1 MKKNLFLTLMLA
13 VLCTAT
19 AWAEFSPKEG
29 QAYSLQLQG
38 YYLYMDVETKGKQDT
53 EDANC
58 ISLSSSPVAVY
69 FEKNESTGNWKIK
82 NAYGEYI
89 GYGISG
95 GEHSGWNAAIGRESN
110 WYISMPET
118 DIITISDGDSY
129 IGVETPAVGGI
140 LYRSATDAMNY
151 KFKIS
156 EYRSVA
162 YGGQFAY
169 TLKSPAG
176 TYLQLDLSITD
187 VEQTQT
193 KHDNEKHKFN
203 VEPRGD
209 KYLLKDIDSG
219 KYIAYDVIPSKWGG
233 FNTWGAGA
241 NDGSKNATW
250 FIDDFDDDG
259 YAHISRI
266 ANVWDAS
273 VGSIETVKY
282 LGTPGEIKPGD
293 GVYTNQD
300 KTCNPWFFEGSIEY
314 PVVTVENNGKYLF
327 ASGNIYYALPF
338 NKLRFTLTA
347 NNAPVEFNNS
357 CFDSFVLYDIN
368 GNQIALAAENFIWSE
383 SGFEIELGSIDFCGA
398 FSFYFVTA
406 NTDLNVQAFS
416 IDAYY
421 RSDVY
426 TLEID
431 APQGVETPVVTY
443 DNQPVTAG
451 TQYSIGTINTALFG
465 ATEIDGYTWS
475 VVVDTVNRKII
486 IRYTPVTPEIPDT
499 PVADLSAVV
508 ELIKRV
514 GGDAAAEKFEFVLD
528 AGLDTTEAFEISG
541 NNGKIRIK
549 GTTISAITTGIGWYL
564 NNHAHINIAW
574 NSLNEKTASGA
585 AYADLSGITAPTTT
599 ERHTCDAKYR
609 YYLNYCTFGYSMST
623 WDWKRWQ
630 QEIDW
635 MALHGVN
642 MPLQIVGLEEVW
654 RKFLVKYNYSA
665 TEAKAFVPGPAF
677 TAWWAMNNLEGWGG
691 TKSTGWG
698 STDTTGWGGV
708 QDDAWYERQANLAKQ
723 ILDRQRALGMEP
735 VLPGFSGMV
744 PSNFQEKTG
753 VVCNAD
759 TWCGFTRPKIVLP
772 SNESFAKIAADYY
785 ACLKEVMGESQYYS
799 MDPFHEGGSIE
810 GGTEEQYK
818 AAYKKI
824 YDAMEATK
832 PGAQWLIQQWQ
843 WNHKNPNFQAYS
855 ITAVPAGR
863 LIVLDLFSDG
873 MPEFDYYGG
882 YTPQDA
888 IYCSVPNFGGRSGL
902 MGRLQSVV
910 DNYFY
915 YKDKYTSLKGLAAI
929 PEAIEQAPVAY
940 DLLYQLPWM
949 ESKPNVEEWVKNYT
963 VARYG
968 VENAEVKAA
977 WDLIRRGPLNYGADA
992 IQGPVED
999 VWAARPNLEAL
1010 PASKWG
1016 KTLNDAKDTYNK
1028 ERQLMLIEAVY
1039 RLLSQNSSIKQG
1051 SIYESNYNY
1060 DVVEFTSAAIADYA
1074 YYLLLGIKEAKDA
1087 AGNAFAND
1095 AKFIARR
1102 DAFLQVIRDMDSFK
1116 GTNLN
1121 FRLGKWTGQACAAAG
1136 EVQNATTATADWY
1149 EFNNARTLITT
1160 WGDYWQNYAGLRD
1173 YSYRSWQGLL
1183 KDYYLPRWEYYFANN
1198 CKHPGVSDEMPDGD
1212 AQNYFFFEWNW
1223 AHGMTHSVGDTQ
1235 VSATILAQGAAG
1247 YSYSATPEGNTVT
1260 LANGLLGSYIIP
1272 VKIDG
1277 NTHYLYRHLSNDLT
1291 SVYRVNVE
1299 QGAVVNFAGL
1309 IGDLFGDLT
1318 NATISGGF
1326 IESGDDATSIKVRN
1340 NAANGVSTEYGAV
1353 ITLADQTAIAFS
1365 VVVRPAEL
1373 NSLPQTAGVYHIK
1386 YGGNPIFLAYAN
1398 KGELVDPYTDLAGY
1412 HLVNPNAEGV
1422 PAAAQ
1427 GDKLFTITYNSEKG
1441 GYTLSAQGMYL
1452 HSTPAEPNIWQSMI
1466 LSADNSQAGVFLF
1479 EESGA
1484 ADVYKL
1490 RSDRGEWHVRYVNSW
1505 GKAFGNDMYYKEGLS
1520 TFTIERVTEYMLTIP
1535 AGGVAALCLPFNV
1548 VLPAGVEAYDVTAVG
1563 DDDNG
1568 NTVYGATLL
1577 AESGEKVKAGTPV
1590 LIKGTPGTYALG
1602 VTVDGTNAIGSLHGS
1617 LLIGNYVKR
1626 SLVPG
1631 NGSNLY
1637 TLNGDNATFNL
1648 LDAET
1653 EIAANSAWLE
1663 LGEAIETPIPE
1674 GDPAEVVL
1682 PAETPVAGKV
1692 YRIRN
1697 YIKSRYIVNDRLNIA
1712 LPMAVEDDDMS
1723 ALWVCTGDADG
1734 ECTFVSALG
1743 TAALGW
1749 CGLAENAVGFTLYDG
1764 VGNGTSAMWYNGA
1777 YLAVAVDDVGAA
1789 SLASSNDKVQAANLS
1804 TDWYFEPVN
1813 DATVVFE
1820 RAFVSG
1826 YHWGTLY
1833 LPYAVK
1839 VPENMA
1845 AYYATVDDVN
1855 VANKVITLNNVGKV
1869 IPASTPVLLNR
1880 SENMNASYRF
1890 EYTHTQEVATAVDGN
1905 IFEGRIMQSLV
1916 ECVEGKN
1923 YYMLLKA
1930 GNGEAFYWVF
1940 KEYDA
1945 NGNLYPEQN
1954 KTHIKCEANK
1964 AYFAFASQG
1973 ANVAAFS
1980 FRVGEGTTEID
1991 DVKGEDGNVKTIY
2004 DLQGRKLNKITT
2016 PGIYIVNGKKVVVK

>member
-19 AWAEFSPKEG
+19 AWAQFNPKADT
-29 QAYSLQLQG
+29 AYALKLVG
-38 YYLYMDVETKGKQDT
+38 TELYMDVETLGRKPNEKD
-53 EDANC
+53 NN
-58 ISLSSSPVAVY
+58 ISLSATPTQVFFEVAPY
-69 FEKNESTGNWKIK
+69 GWSIK
-82 NAYGEYI
+82 NSRGNYITVGSEAWNPAIQDSYNYCDWIIDEPEVGVITIMQPWTKKYI
-89 GYGISG
+89 GTDNPKVEGLLWCSIPEADG
-95 GEHSGWNAAIGRESN
+95 N
-110 WYISMPET
+110 YIRFQLIEFS
-118 DIITISDGDSY
+118 
-129 IGVETPAVGGI
+129 
-140 LYRSATDAMNY
+140 
-151 KFKIS
+151 
-156 EYRSVA
+156 
-162 YGGQFAY
+162 QFEQAY
-169 TLKSPAG
+169 TLSVVDMPVGA
-176 TYLQLDLSITD
+176 SITYNG
-187 VEQTQT
+187 
-193 KHDNEKHKFN
+193 NEVTN
-203 VEPRGD
+203 
-209 KYLLKDIDSG
+209 
-219 KYIAYDVIPSKWGG
+219 
-233 FNTWGAGA
+233 GAELGA
-241 NDGSKNATW
+241 
-250 FIDDFDDDG
+250 DFDP
-259 YAHISRI
+259 
-266 ANVWDAS
+266 
-273 VGSIETVKY
+273 TK
-282 LGTPGEIKPGD
+282 L
-293 GVYTNQD
+293 
-300 KTCNPWFFEGSIEY
+300 
-314 PVVTVENNGKYLF
+314 VVTCP
-327 ASGNIYYALPF
+327 A
-338 NKLRFTLTA
+338 
-347 NNAPVEFNNS
+347 
-357 CFDSFVLYDIN
+357 
-368 GNQIALAAENFIWSE
+368 
-383 SGFEIELGSIDFCGA
+383 
-398 FSFYFVTA
+398 
-406 NTDLNVQAFS
+406 
-416 IDAYY
+416 
-421 RSDVY
+421 
-426 TLEID
+426 
-431 APQGVETPVVTY
+431 
-443 DNQPVTAG
+443 
-451 TQYSIGTINTALFG
+451 
-465 ATEIDGYTWS
+465 GYTWE
-475 VVVDTVNRKII
+475 VNNDAVNR
-486 IRYTPVTPEIPDT
+486 TVTIT
-499 PVADLSAVV
+499 FTAAAPVADLSAVV

-528 AGLDTTEAFEISG
+528 AELDTKEAFEISG

-574 NSLNEKTASGA
+574 NSLNEKTASGV

-599 ERHTCDAKYR
+599 ERHTCDTKYR

-654 RKFLVKYNYSA
+654 RKFLTMEVNGQRKYGYTDA
-665 TEAKAFVPGPAF
+665 EAKAFVPGPAF

-772 SNESFAKIAADYY
+772 SNARFAEIAADYY

-818 AAYKKI
+818 TAYKKI
-824 YDAMEATK
+824 YDAMEAAK

-915 YKDKYTSLKGLAAI
+915 YKDKYTNLKGLAAI
-929 PEAIEQAPVAY
+929 PEAIEQTPVAY

-949 ESKPNVEEWVKNYT
+949 SAKPDVAQWIEEYT

-1016 KTLNDAKDTYNK
+1016 KTLNDAKNTYTK

-1039 RLLSQNSSIKQG
+1039 RLLSQNSSIAHG

-1087 AGNAFAND
+1087 AGDAFATD

-1121 FRLGKWTGQACAAAG
+1121 FRLGKWTGQARAAAG

-1198 CKHPGVSDEMPDGD
+1198 CKHPGVSDEKPDGD

-1235 VSATILAQGAAG
+1235 VSATRLAQGAAG

-1272 VKIDG
+1272 ARIDG

-1326 IESGDDATSIKVRN
+1326 IESGDDVTSIKVRN
-1340 NAANGVSTEYGAV
+1340 NAANGV
-1353 ITLADQTAIAFS
+1353 
-1365 VVVRPAEL
+1365 
-1373 NSLPQTAGVYHIK
+1373 
-1386 YGGNPIFLAYAN
+1386 
-1398 KGELVDPYTDLAGY
+1398 
-1412 HLVNPNAEGV
+1412 
-1422 PAAAQ
+1422 
-1427 GDKLFTITYNSEKG
+1427 
-1441 GYTLSAQGMYL
+1441 
-1452 HSTPAEPNIWQSMI
+1452 
-1466 LSADNSQAGVFLF
+1466 
-1479 EESGA
+1479 
-1484 ADVYKL
+1484 
-1490 RSDRGEWHVRYVNSW
+1490 
-1505 GKAFGNDMYYKEGLS
+1505 
-1520 TFTIERVTEYMLTIP
+1520 
-1535 AGGVAALCLPFNV
+1535 
-1548 VLPAGVEAYDVTAVG
+1548 
-1563 DDDNG
+1563 
-1568 NTVYGATLL
+1568 
-1577 AESGEKVKAGTPV
+1577 
-1590 LIKGTPGTYALG
+1590 
-1602 VTVDGTNAIGSLHGS
+1602 
-1617 LLIGNYVKR
+1617 
-1626 SLVPG
+1626 
-1631 NGSNLY
+1631 
-1637 TLNGDNATFNL
+1637 
-1648 LDAET
+1648 
-1653 EIAANSAWLE
+1653 
-1663 LGEAIETPIPE
+1663 
-1674 GDPAEVVL
+1674 
-1682 PAETPVAGKV
+1682 
-1692 YRIRN
+1692 
-1697 YIKSRYIVNDRLNIA
+1697 
-1712 LPMAVEDDDMS
+1712 
-1723 ALWVCTGDADG
+1723 TG
-1734 ECTFVSALG
+1734 
-1743 TAALGW
+1743 
-1749 CGLAENAVGFTLYDG
+1749 
-1764 VGNGTSAMWYNGA
+1764 
-1777 YLAVAVDDVGAA
+1777 
-1789 SLASSNDKVQAANLS
+1789 
-1804 TDWYFEPVN
+1804 
-1813 DATVVFE
+1813 
-1820 RAFVSG
+1820 
-1826 YHWGTLY
+1826 
-1833 LPYAVK
+1833 
-1839 VPENMA
+1839 
-1845 AYYATVDDVN
+1845 
-1855 VANKVITLNNVGKV
+1855 I
-1869 IPASTPVLLNR
+1869 
-1880 SENMNASYRF
+1880 
-1890 EYTHTQEVATAVDGN
+1890 
-1905 IFEGRIMQSLV
+1905 
-1916 ECVEGKN
+1916 
-1923 YYMLLKA
+1923 
-1930 GNGEAFYWVF
+1930 
-1940 KEYDA
+1940 
-1945 NGNLYPEQN
+1945 
-1954 KTHIKCEANK
+1954 
-1964 AYFAFASQG
+1964 
-1973 ANVAAFS
+1973 
-1980 FRVGEGTTEID
+1980 
-1991 DVKGEDGNVKTIY
+1991 
-2004 DLQGRKLNKITT
+2004 
-2016 PGIYIVNGKKVVVK
+2016 

>member
-1 MKKNLFLTLMLA
+1 MKKEFVILSKAKDLKNEKNKNNNMKKNLFLTLMLA

-19 AWAEFSPKEG
+19 AWAEFNPEQGK
-29 QAYSLQLQG
+29 AYALKLVG
-38 YYLYMDVETKGKQDT
+38 TELYMDVETLGRGQGG
-53 EDANC
+53 ANN
-58 ISLSSSPVAVY
+58 ISLSATPTQVF
-69 FEKNESTGNWKIK
+69 FEKYFYDDGSYLWRIK
-82 NAYGEYI
+82 NADDEYI
-89 GYGISG
+89 NVGYNEAWSTPIIDGPQSIEWG
-95 GEHSGWNAAIGRESN
+95 VNQENNVIAIVHPWNAG
-110 WYISMPET
+110 
-118 DIITISDGDSY
+118 Y
-129 IGVETPAVGGI
+129 IGTNNLQSGSV
-140 LYRSATDAMNY
+140 LKCSFDFSYYRFQLIEFS
-151 KFKIS
+151 
-156 EYRSVA
+156 
-162 YGGQFAY
+162 QFEQAY
-169 TLKSPAG
+169 TLSVVDMPVGA
-176 TYLQLDLSITD
+176 SI
-187 VEQTQT
+187 
-193 KHDNEKHKFN
+193 KYNGNEVTN
-203 VEPRGD
+203 
-209 KYLLKDIDSG
+209 
-219 KYIAYDVIPSKWGG
+219 
-233 FNTWGAGA
+233 GAELGA
-241 NDGSKNATW
+241 
-250 FIDDFDDDG
+250 DFDP
-259 YAHISRI
+259 
-266 ANVWDAS
+266 
-273 VGSIETVKY
+273 TK
-282 LGTPGEIKPGD
+282 L
-293 GVYTNQD
+293 
-300 KTCNPWFFEGSIEY
+300 
-314 PVVTVENNGKYLF
+314 VVTCP
-327 ASGNIYYALPF
+327 S
-338 NKLRFTLTA
+338 
-347 NNAPVEFNNS
+347 
-357 CFDSFVLYDIN
+357 
-368 GNQIALAAENFIWSE
+368 
-383 SGFEIELGSIDFCGA
+383 
-398 FSFYFVTA
+398 
-406 NTDLNVQAFS
+406 
-416 IDAYY
+416 
-421 RSDVY
+421 
-426 TLEID
+426 
-431 APQGVETPVVTY
+431 
-443 DNQPVTAG
+443 
-451 TQYSIGTINTALFG
+451 
-465 ATEIDGYTWS
+465 GYTWE
-475 VVVDTVNRKII
+475 VNKDTDNRI
-486 IRYTPVTPEIPDT
+486 VTIT
-499 PVADLSAVV
+499 FTAAAPVADLSAVV

-528 AGLDTTEAFEISG
+528 AELDTKEAFEISG

-599 ERHTCDAKYR
+599 ELHTCDTKYR

-654 RKFLVKYNYSA
+654 RKFLTMEVNGQRKYGYTDA
-665 TEAKAFVPGPAF
+665 EAKAFVPGPAF

-772 SNESFAKIAADYY
+772 SNERFAEIAADYY

-818 AAYKKI
+818 TAYKKI
-824 YDAMEATK
+824 YDAMEAAK
-832 PGAQWLIQQWQ
+832 SGAQWLIQQWQ

-910 DNYFY
+910 DNYFL
-915 YKDKYTSLKGLAAI
+915 YKDKYTNLKGLAAI
-929 PEAIEQAPVAY
+929 PEAIEQTPVAY

-949 ESKPNVEEWVKNYT
+949 SAKPDVAQWIEEYT

-968 VENAEVKAA
+968 VENDEVKVA

-1016 KTLNDAKDTYNK
+1016 KTLNDAKNTYTK

-1087 AGNAFAND
+1087 AGGAFATD

-1121 FRLGKWTGQACAAAG
+1121 FRLGKWTGQARAAAG

-1183 KDYYLPRWEYYFANN
+1183 KDYYLPRWEYYFKNN
-1198 CKHPGVSDEMPDGD
+1198 CKHPGVSDEKPDGD

-1235 VSATILAQGAAG
+1235 VSATRLAAGDAG

-1272 VKIDG
+1272 ARIDG

-1299 QGAVVNFAGL
+1299 QGAVVNFA
-1309 IGDLFGDLT
+1309 DLLGGVFGDVA
-1318 NATISGGF
+1318 NATISGDF
-1326 IESGDDATSIKVRN
+1326 IESASDVTNIKVKS
-1340 NAANGVSTEYGAV
+1340 GVVSGETADFDAV
-1353 ITLADQTAIAFS
+1353 ITLADQTTIAFT

-1398 KGELVDPYTDLAGY
+1398 MGELVASYTDLAGY

-1427 GDKLFTITYNSEKG
+1427 GDKLFTITNKDG

-1452 HSTPAEPNIWQSMI
+1452 HSTPAEPATWQSMI
-1466 LSADNSQAGVFLF
+1466 LSADKSQAGVFLF
-1479 EESGA
+1479 EETGI
-1484 ADVYKL
+1484 DDFYWL
-1490 RSDRGEWHVRYVNSW
+1490 RSNRESSSHVRYVNSW
-1505 GKAFGNDMYYKEGLS
+1505 GKVFGNDYKGENPDNFS
-1520 TFTIERVTEYMLTIP
+1520 TFTIERVTEYIVIIP
-1535 AGGVAALCLPFNV
+1535 ESGVATLCLPFNV
-1548 VLPAGVEAYDVTAVG
+1548 VLPAGVKAYDVTAVG

-1577 AESGEKVKAGTPV
+1577 ADSGEKVKAGTPV

-1637 TLNGDNATFNL
+1637 TLNGVDATFNL

-1697 YIKSRYIVNDRLNIA
+1697 AVKSRYMVNNKHGIS
-1712 LPMAVEDDDMS
+1712 LPMSVDEEDMS

-1749 CGLAENAVGFTLYDG
+1749 CGLAENAVAYALAEG
-1764 VGNGTSAMWYNGA
+1764 VENGA
-1777 YLAVAVDDVGAA
+1777 LALVYGGAFLAVAVDNGGVA
-1789 SLASSNDKVQAANLS
+1789 SLASSNEKVQETNLS

-1813 DATVVFE
+1813 DATVAFE

-1839 VPENMA
+1839 VPENMT
-1845 AYYATVDDVN
+1845 AYYATIDDVN
-1855 VANKVITLNNVGKV
+1855 VANKVIMLNNVGNV

-1890 EYTHTQEVATAVDGN
+1890 EYTQEVATAVDGN
-1905 IFEGRIMQSLV
+1905 IFEGRIMESLV
-1916 ECVEGKN
+1916 ECVAGKN

-1930 GNGEAFYWVF
+1930 GNGEAFYWVY

-1945 NGNLYPEQN
+1945 NGNLHPEQN

-1964 AYFAFASQG
+1964 AFFALEAGSV
-1973 ANVAAFS
+1973 NPAALS
-1980 FRVGEGTTEID
+1980 FRYGGDTTEVDEI
-1991 DVKGEDGNVKTIY
+1991 KSENGKVKTIY
-2004 DLQGRKLNKITT
+2004 DLQGRKLSEITK
-2016 PGIYIVNGKKVVVK
+2016 PGFYIVNGEKVLVK